1 MASERR
7 ARLEKLIIQYKA
19 GDIDDKQLHGEL
31 QKLSKKSVP
40 SNSINQ
46 LSSADNPVEQQNV
59 EAVRVLMLEP
69 EPSIHCFFYHCP
81 SHLLFVFST
90 NQNTARDCGAS
101 SD

>member
-31 QKLSKKSVP
+31 QKLSQKSVP

-46 LSSADNPVEQQNV
+46 MSSADNPVEQQNV

-69 EPSIHCFFYHCP
+69 DPSILFFDHCA
-81 SHLLFVFST
+81 SHLFVLST
-90 NQNTARDCGAS
+90 NQNTARDGGSS